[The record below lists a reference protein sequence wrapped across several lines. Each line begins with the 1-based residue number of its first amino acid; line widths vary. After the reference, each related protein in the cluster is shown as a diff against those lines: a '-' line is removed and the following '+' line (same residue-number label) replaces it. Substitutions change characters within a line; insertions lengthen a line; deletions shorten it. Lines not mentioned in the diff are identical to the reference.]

1 MRPVGAG
8 RLSEWNRFHMVR
20 RQMPKL
26 TPAKA
31 SRETVGMQ
39 IVPADTVLDVV
50 VVAKR
55 VAH

>member
-1 MRPVGAG
+1 
-8 RLSEWNRFHMVR
+8 MVR

>member
-1 MRPVGAG
+1 
-8 RLSEWNRFHMVR
+8 
-20 RQMPKL
+20 L